1 MWRKTVIR
9 ARLLGQ
15 HGIEL
20 NINTQHF
27 KCFIIY
33 LFLAVLGLHCCWWAF
48 SRCSKQGLR
57 SSCGARASHCGG
69 FSCHRARFST
79 CGLQSCSSQA
89 PEHRLTSCGTWAYL
103 LCDLLDLPNPGI
115 ELVSPTLAG
124 GLFTTEPP
132 GKPQY
137 AAFLL
142 FIQRIE
148 ILVMDNNAKV
158 VLSLY

>member
-1 MWRKTVIR
+1 MRRKTVIR

-48 SRCSKQGLR
+48 SSCSEQGLR

-69 FSCHRARFST
+69 FSCFRAQALGPVGSVVAKHRLSS
-79 CGLQSCSSQA
+79 CGNRSLVAPWPVGSSQT
-89 PEHRLTSCGTWAYL
+89 RDQTRVSCIGR
-103 LCDLLDLPNPGI
+103 P
-115 ELVSPTLAG
+115 
-124 GLFTTEPP
+124 
-132 GKPQY
+132 
-137 AAFLL
+137 
-142 FIQRIE
+142 
-148 ILVMDNNAKV
+148 ILYRSATREVQQQV
-158 VLSLY
+158 